1 MSDSTI
7 SDSNTPQRTTPQHSP
22 LGNKSIHSNT
32 QSTTRQ
38 SSHHENENN
47 DLFGSEQN
55 SPLSEPVVSDSGS
68 DHELTRSRRVKRRIV
83 ESPIQDSSH
92 SRSNGSITP
101 TAQSPKNKDTNSEP
115 PSENHLIKE
124 SPWEITEAD
133 TLKDNSDNED
143 IDLFGGIVSDDE
155 EQFER

>member
-1 MSDSTI
+1 MSNSTI
-7 SDSNTPQRTTPQHSP
+7 SENITPRQTTPQHSP
-22 LGNKSIHSNT
+22 LSNKSPHSSI
-32 QSTTRQ
+32 QSTPQQ

-47 DLFGSEQN
+47 NLFGSEQN
-55 SPLSEPVVSDSGS
+55 SPLSEPVGSDSGS
-68 DHELTRSRRVKRRIV
+68 DRELTRIKRVKRRIV

-92 SRSNGSITP
+92 SRTSSSITP
-101 TAQSPKNKDTNSEP
+101 TAQSPKNKDTNSKP
-115 PSENHLIKE
+115 LSKNHLIKE

-155 EQFER
+155 EQFEQ